1 MVRCI
6 DSASGLV
13 PIKGAN
19 NGGAVADGA
28 PGEGSVQTPLSI
40 ELEWGAE

>member
-6 DSASGLV
+6 DSACGLV
-13 PIKGAN
+13 PIKGPN
-19 NGGAVADGA
+19 NGDAVADGA
-28 PGEGSVQTPLSI
+28 PGEGSVQPPLLI